1 MADKVFVIGIGGT
14 GMRCLESFVHTCA
27 IGMYDNTEIEMLAL
41 DTDEDNGNFK
51 RLESLVNCYRSVN
64 GGNSCS
70 DTFFSAKINYHS
82 FSPGYKQDTT
92 FDKISNYSTLS
103 GHRAEDPI
111 ADLVDLFVDSSV
123 REMPLKEGYRAQ
135 TQMGSLLMYHA
146 IVHAGYKAKYENTA
160 NGISEFINALSHSQ
174 KAPVFIFGSVFGG
187 TGASS
192 IPIIPRA
199 LRRAAEVME
208 ENTANVSDHPFGTI
222 VLTSYFQFDSPQ
234 RNNEVVAKSSNFAV
248 NSQAALMFYNNDKT
262 VNSTYSRMYLLG
274 RDAQRSYNKG
284 IDQDSRKASSIGG
297 SDQKNPADYIE
308 LLAASAAWH
317 FFDEAK
323 KGEEA
328 FRNDQGNKA
337 FCIAKPDG
345 NGKLDFPL
353 FWQENS
359 DMFKRKMCVAV
370 AASILQEADKFYDN
384 VAKTSNMFEQVNVES
399 ERFKNLCLYWKMFNL
414 AIKDDKTLE
423 NGWLPQ
429 MYHGCGGQGLL
440 FKDTLF
446 QCRSQKDL
454 QNFKFNK
461 DLFDGGNP
469 PQFSVGVFESRF
481 DVVKKAFNKAEG
493 SSTTFE
499 DMLKKSYKT
508 LMNLYF
514 NI

>member
-41 DTDEDNGNFK
+41 DTDEENGNFD
-51 RLESLVNCYRSVN
+51 RLGTLVNCYRSVN
-64 GGNSCS
+64 GGNSGS
-70 DTFFSAKINYHS
+70 DTFFSAKINYHK
-82 FSPGYKQDTT
+82 FSPGYTSSTT

-103 GHRAEDPI
+103 SHRVDDPT
-111 ADLVDLFVDSSV
+111 ADLVDLFMDSDV

-146 IVHAGYKAKYENTA
+146 IVKAGYEAKYKNKA
-160 NGISEFINALSHSQ
+160 NGISEFINALTHSQ

-199 LRRAAEVME
+199 LLRAAKVME
-208 ENTANVSDHPFGTI
+208 ENSANVSDHPFGTI

-234 RNNEVVAKSSNFAV
+234 NNNEVVAKSSNFAV
-248 NSQAALMFYNNDKT
+248 NSQAALMFYNNDDN
-262 VNSTYSRMYLLG
+262 VNSTYSRMYILG
-274 RDAQRSYNKG
+274 REDQRSYNSG
-284 IDQDSRKASSIGG
+284 ADQNSKKPSSIGG
-297 SDQKNPADYIE
+297 RSQENPADYIE

-317 FFDEAK
+317 FFKEAD

-328 FRNDQGNKA
+328 FKNDNGNKA
-337 FCIAKPDG
+337 FCIGRPAG

-359 DMFKRKMCVAV
+359 DMFKRKLGVAV
-370 AASILQEADKFYDN
+370 AASILQESDKFYDN
-384 VAKTSNMFEQVNVES
+384 VAKTSNMFDQVNVDS
-399 ERFKNLCLYWKMFNL
+399 ERFKNLCRYWKMFNF
-414 AIKDDKTLE
+414 AIKEDKTLE
-423 NGWLPQ
+423 EGWLPQ
-429 MYHGCGGQGLL
+429 MNRGCGGQGIL
-440 FKDTLF
+440 FKDTMF
-446 QCRSQKDL
+446 NCRTMKDL

-461 DLFDGGNP
+461 DLYDGGNP
-469 PQFSVGVFESRF
+469 PQFSVGMFESRF

-493 SSTTFE
+493 SSISFE